1 MSTEKLS
8 RRDFLRDTG
17 LLVVSVSL
25 AEPVSKAM
33 AQAGAMAG
41 DGLDPASLDTWVAV
55 AEDESVTVFTSKVE
69 YGQGIQTSLGQI
81 VAEELD
87 VSFAQIKMDIGDT
100 AKSVDQF
107 VTAGSMTISRAGPQL
122 RQAAAAARQELLKLA
137 SARLETPVTQLAVN
151 AGVVSSVTDPS
162 RKISYGKLLGGKR
175 FDVRI
180 KASGAGMGMVLAPDV
195 RAKDPKDY
203 TIVGTSVPRVDLP
216 DKFTG
221 KYPFCQDVRVPGML
235 HGRMVRPQAV
245 LSQPTEVDESS
256 IKQISGVVKVVRQ
269 ESLVGV
275 VAETEWAAIQ
285 AAAALKVT
293 WSTPSTKMPA
303 DQDELYAYLKNTK
316 KIDYGSMPMF
326 GAIPDT
332 GDVAAGFTRAAKTY
346 EATYHWPFHAHGML
360 APACS
365 VADVQGDKVT
375 VWSGSQWPF
384 DTRSMVAK
392 TLGIPETN
400 VHFIYRGESGSY
412 GRLEVDDCAVDA
424 ALLSRAVGKPVRVQ
438 WMREEEFHWEAKGP
452 AQLTTIRAGVD
463 ASGKLIAWDF
473 LDRSFPWTA
482 NSPNPS
488 LGSRQIGLKPVSPGM
503 GGFGAEGGGAIYA
516 FENRRIN
523 SDSVPWIFAEPIP
536 LRTQNLRAPYQVGT
550 SFASESFID
559 EIAADLGVD
568 PVQFRL
574 PYLSKRH
581 SEVLLAAAEKAGWQK
596 RVKPPSAAFDAKA
609 MGWGV
614 ALSDRGGTITAVV
627 ACVEVDKSSGKVHVK
642 VLTAAQDCGRIV
654 NPEGVKNQVE
664 GNLIFGVSRTLFEEV
679 DFDAVK
685 VKSLDWASYPVIT
698 FADVPK
704 VEIVLLNRPEL
715 DSTGS
720 GEPSICPVPAAV
732 ANAVFDAV
740 GVRLRQAPFKPTR
753 VMDAFKAKMQA

>member
-1 MSTEKLS
+1 MSTKSLS
-8 RRDFLRDTG
+8 RREFVKDTG
-17 LLVVSVSL
+17 VLVVGVSL
-25 AEPVSKAM
+25 AGPASRAMGQSGALTFHEP
-33 AQAGAMAG
+33 
-41 DGLDPASLDTWVAV
+41 DPASLDTWVAV

-87 VSFAQIKMDIGDT
+87 VSFAQIKMDLGDT

-107 VTAGSMTISRAGPQL
+107 VTAGSRTISAAGPQL
-122 RQAAAAARQELLKLA
+122 RQVAAAARQELLKLA
-137 SARLETPVTQLAVN
+137 SARLETPVSQLAVN
-151 AGVVSSVTDPS
+151 AGVVSSVADPT

-203 TIVGTSVPRVDLP
+203 KIVGASVPRVDLP

-221 KYPFCQDVRVPGML
+221 KFTFCQDVRVPGML

-245 LSQPTEVDESS
+245 LSPPTEVDESS
-256 IKQISGVVKVVRQ
+256 IKHIAGVVKVVRQ
-269 ESLVGV
+269 ESFVGV

-316 KIDYGSMPMF
+316 KIDYGNMPMF
-326 GAIPDT
+326 GGIPDR
-332 GDVAAGFTRAAKTY
+332 GDVAAGFSRAAKTY
-346 EATYHWPFHAHGML
+346 EATYHWPFQGHCML

-365 VADVQGDKVT
+365 VADVQGDHVT
-375 VWSGSQWPF
+375 VWSGTQGPF
-384 DTRSMVAK
+384 DTRGMVAK

-400 VHFIYRGESGSY
+400 VHFIYRAESGSY

-438 WMREEEFHWEAKGP
+438 WMREEENHWEAKGP
-452 AQLTTIRAGVD
+452 AQLTTIRAGID

-473 LDRSFPWTA
+473 LDRSLPWTET
-482 NSPNPS
+482 SPNPW
-488 LGSRQIGLKPVSPGM
+488 LGSKQIGLKPIFPGL
-503 GGFGAEGGGAIYA
+503 GGFAAEGGGDVYKLD
-516 FENRRIN
+516 NRKIR
-523 SDSVPWIFAEPIP
+523 SDAVPWIFAEPIP
-536 LRTQNLRAPYQVGT
+536 LRTQNLRAPFQIG
-550 SFASESFID
+550 SCFATESSID
-559 EIAADLGVD
+559 EIAADLKVD

-574 PYLSKRH
+574 PYLNKRH
-581 SEVLLAAAEKAGWQK
+581 SEVLLAAAEKAGWQPRASRK
-596 RVKPPSAAFDAKA
+596 PSAGSGAQ
-609 MGWGV
+609 GWGI
-614 ALSDRGGTITAVV
+614 ALSDRGGTIVAVV
-627 ACVEVDKSSGKVHVK
+627 ANVEVDKFSGKISVK
-642 VLTAAQDCGRIV
+642 KLTAAQDCGRIV
-654 NPEGVKNQVE
+654 NPDGVKSQIE
-664 GNLIFGVSRTLFEEV
+664 GNLIFGLSRTLFEEV

-698 FADVPK
+698 FADIPK
-704 VEIVLLNRPEL
+704 LEIVLLNRPEI

-740 GVRLRQAPFKPTR
+740 GVRLRQVPFKPKR
-753 VMDAFKAKMQA
+753 VLNAIKAKL